1 MPTTVLQYPSR
12 REFIRELKLGHDLVG
27 ISFVL
32 GTFHRMKEQVELIR
46 RYSPRSKI
54 MLGGYGTVLS
64 DELLLPFS
72 DFICREEGV
81 GFMRRLLGEPELAM
95 PYSHP
100 MIVNPLTVFGRN
112 VSHTGVVFAGL
123 GCPNGC
129 DFCCTSHFFRRKHI
143 RLLPTGADIYDVIL
157 RYMTLDP
164 EMSIIILDEDFL
176 LNRKRGLEFRDCVLK
191 SGKALSIFCFASV
204 RALSMYTVTEILE
217 MGIDGVWI
225 GYEGTRSDF
234 KKQSGRPVAEIF
246 TEFRE
251 HGITVLASMIV
262 GFDYQTTKIIE
273 EELAGLLALKPC
285 FSQFLIYGP
294 VPGTPF
300 YDRIV
305 EQDLLR
311 REVRDDPELF
321 CRKATGFDSL
331 VIHPS
336 MSAAEIESSQE
347 NCFNEDFRRLG
358 PSIFRCIETWLLGY
372 LKLQDSENPILL
384 DKARMYR
391 RMLRGAYPVFLAGRW
406 FGPNREIRR
415 WIGQLQGRIH
425 AVVGRPTLAERFQAV
440 GGLGLAAATGIG
452 LSLGW
457 LQHPRLIR
465 HTYGEGKRT
474 TSVT

>member
-1 MPTTVLQYPSR
+1 MLLTSVCRPLGEKYGDGPSVGYELLFAQVTRAQGLFSPRSLHVSFGLEYIAENIEVPTTVLQYPSR

-54 MLGGYGTVLS
+54 ILGGYGTVLS

-225 GYEGTRSDF
+225 G
-234 KKQSGRPVAEIF
+234 
-246 TEFRE
+246 
-251 HGITVLASMIV
+251 
-262 GFDYQTTKIIE
+262 
-273 EELAGLLALKPC
+273 
-285 FSQFLIYGP
+285 
-294 VPGTPF
+294 
-300 YDRIV
+300 
-305 EQDLLR
+305 
-311 REVRDDPELF
+311 
-321 CRKATGFDSL
+321 
-331 VIHPS
+331 
-336 MSAAEIESSQE
+336 
-347 NCFNEDFRRLG
+347 
-358 PSIFRCIETWLLGY
+358 
-372 LKLQDSENPILL
+372 
-384 DKARMYR
+384 
-391 RMLRGAYPVFLAGRW
+391 
-406 FGPNREIRR
+406 
-415 WIGQLQGRIH
+415 
-425 AVVGRPTLAERFQAV
+425 
-440 GGLGLAAATGIG
+440 
-452 LSLGW
+452 
-457 LQHPRLIR
+457 
-465 HTYGEGKRT
+465 
-474 TSVT
+474 